1 VLTQSELTHCKLRK
15 YMRSFASFH
24 GINSNDDNS
33 NISYHTR
40 VEHVEKH
47 IADDGQERG
56 WILTLKKFVK
66 TGPNSS
72 KATWWTEVFNTETKF
87 QSSLSLT
94 VRNSDLMLL
103 SLLQVASMLQTYR
116 QSQDY
121 LSGQSGFPVKF
132 LIRGSTG
139 VLSST

>member
-1 VLTQSELTHCKLRK
+1 
-15 YMRSFASFH
+15 MRSFASFH
-24 GINSNDDNS
+24 GINSNDDNF

-47 IADDGQERG
+47 VANNGQERG

-72 KATWWTEVFNTETKF
+72 KATWWTEVILKPTF
-87 QSSLSLT
+87 QSSLPLT
-94 VRNSDLMLL
+94 VRNSNLMLL
-103 SLLQVASMLQTYR
+103 LLPQVASMLHTYR

-121 LSGQSGFPVKF
+121 PSGQSGFPDKF

>member
-1 VLTQSELTHCKLRK
+1 
-15 YMRSFASFH
+15 MRSFASFH

-72 KATWWTEVFNTETKF
+72 KATWWTEVLNTETNF
-87 QSSLSLT
+87 QSCLSLT
-94 VRNSDLMLL
+94 VRNSTLMLL
-103 SLLQVASMLQTYR
+103 SLPQVAIMLHPYR
-116 QSQDY
+116 
-121 LSGQSGFPVKF
+121 
-132 LIRGSTG
+132 
-139 VLSST
+139 

>member
-1 VLTQSELTHCKLRK
+1 MRNYL
-15 YMRSFASFH
+15 RSFASFH
-24 GINSNDDNS
+24 GINSNDDNF

-40 VEHVEKH
+40 AEHVEKH
-47 IADDGQERG
+47 VANDGQERG

-72 KATWWTEVFNTETKF
+72 KATWWTEVLNTEANF
-87 QSSLSLT
+87 QSNLSLT

-103 SLLQVASMLQTYR
+103 SLLQVASMLHTYR
-116 QSQDY
+116 QFQDY
-121 LSGQSGFPVKF
+121 LSGQSGFLDRF